1 MLTSSTSTIK
11 MNSKKPPLGLRP
23 RYIAEEMRIREI
35 EDAVARYKNAD
46 KVVPSEWV
54 DELLEL
60 RDSVRKHNGKR
71 N

>member
-1 MLTSSTSTIK
+1 

>member
-1 MLTSSTSTIK
+1 

-46 KVVPSEWV
+46 KIVPSEWV